1 MSTLTALKLAQEL
14 QLTRRAAAATADRP
28 KLLLTWSIDS
38 ETGRPVAR
46 WVAVSDTAVP
56 AVTQEPVFT

>member
-14 QLTRRAAAATADRP
+14 QLTRRAMAGTTERP
-28 KLLLTWSIDS
+28 KLMIKWGIDS
-38 ETGRPVAR
+38 ETGRPVAC
-46 WVAVSDTAVP
+46 WVAVSDTQVP